1 MLRGMMQLELYR
13 TGSDV
18 PAVVGTDYCAWIDGR
33 WSYSRAVGY
42 LENMAADITE
52 RTGLEWRRG
61 VYLLG
66 GRYRS
71 VTV

>member
-1 MLRGMMQLELYR
+1 MIRGMMQLELYR
-13 TGSDV
+13 PGSDT
-18 PAVVGTDYCAWIDGR
+18 PAVVGTDYCTWIDGR
-33 WSYSRAVGY
+33 WSHSRAVDH
-42 LENMAADITE
+42 LETMAASVCE
-52 RTGLEWRRG
+52 RTGLEWRRT